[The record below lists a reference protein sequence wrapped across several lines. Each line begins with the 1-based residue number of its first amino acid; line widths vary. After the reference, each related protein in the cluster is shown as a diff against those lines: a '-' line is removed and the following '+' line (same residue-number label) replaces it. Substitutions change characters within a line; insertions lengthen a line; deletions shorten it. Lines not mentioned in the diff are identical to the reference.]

1 MLHNKVRLVA
11 LGFLVLTLFGPAKA
25 FMNQELYFDQDYGRG
40 SRESV
45 GLARD
50 PDVFRDASVQI
61 YAARLVDWTGAFAVH
76 TWTAVKRAGED
87 QYTTIEMDDDPDKPD
102 VTENFL
108 LIRKRPPDQKWFGS
122 HPILLGELSGDD
134 AEAAIDNI
142 MKTLESYP
150 YRDTYR
156 AWPGPNSNTLT
167 ATLLRSDPRLTVTL
181 PAAAIGKDYPVGSWM
196 RVENDQSK
204 GCQASLFGLL
214 GFELGSSGFE
224 LHVLGL
230 TYGADF
236 KSFSIKLPGFI

>member
-1 MLHNKVRLVA
+1 MFRNKAWLAA
-11 LGFLVLTLFGPAKA
+11 LTFLVLTLFGPAKA
-25 FMNQELYFDQDYGRG
+25 FVGRELYFDQDYGRG

-50 PDVFRDASVQI
+50 PQAFRDASVQI
-61 YAARLVDWTGAFAVH
+61 YAARLVDWTGALAVH

-87 QYTTIEMDDDPDKPD
+87 QYTTIEMDNDPDKPD
-102 VTENFL
+102 ETESFL

-122 HPILLGELSGDD
+122 QPILLGELSGNE
-134 AEAAIDNI
+134 AESAIDSI

-167 ATLLRSDPRLTVTL
+167 ATLLRSDPRLNINL

-196 RVENDQSK
+196 RMETDQRK
-204 GCQASLFGLL
+204 AWKASLLGLL
-214 GFELGSSGFE
+214 GFQLCAYEIE
-224 LHVLGL
+224 LHILGL
-230 TYGADF
+230 TYGADL
-236 KSFSIKLPGFI
+236 KSFSIKLPGLI